1 MKLFNKSKAKNIRE
15 IDLSELKNAVLFT
28 KIDAGIN
35 ELGFS
40 VEYLRVPGGVIRTLV
55 NNTSINQ
62 IFIPL
67 P

>member
-1 MKLFNKSKAKNIRE
+1 MKLFNKTKRKNTRE
-15 IDLSELKNAVLFT
+15 IDLLELKNEVLFT
-28 KIDAGIN
+28 KIDAGMN

-55 NNTSINQ
+55 NNTSISQ